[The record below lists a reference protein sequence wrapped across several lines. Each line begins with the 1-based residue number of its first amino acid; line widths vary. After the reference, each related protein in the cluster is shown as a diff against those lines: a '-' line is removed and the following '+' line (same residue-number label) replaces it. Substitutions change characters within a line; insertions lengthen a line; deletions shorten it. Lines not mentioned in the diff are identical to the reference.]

1 MSKKII
7 NITAAA
13 MALAVTLSGCATAVV
28 QERKDQAAAAASA
41 EAAQAA
47 VTATPEPTAVQ
58 FAGTDSRTDPGTH
71 QCLVFVVESP
81 GFHARHAGQS

>member
-28 QERKDQAAAAASA
+28 QERKDQAAAVAS
-41 EAAQAA
+41 
-47 VTATPEPTAVQ
+47 TGCRDGNT
-58 FAGTDSRTDPGTH
+58 GTDSRTDPGTH

>member
-1 MSKKII
+1 MTKKII
-7 NITAAA
+7 NVTAAT
-13 MALAVTLSGCATAVV
+13 MALTMMFSGCATSVV

-47 VTATPEPTAVQ
+47 VTAN
-58 FAGTDSRTDPGTH
+58 AGTDSRTDPGTH